1 MGNGW
6 GKVILRFGMMAVAVI
21 IIGLLVIDHRQNMAE
36 QAKHKV
42 LFIANARTN
51 GWTEDKFLGKQ
62 YQVFYPGT
70 IGRPALDWMSF
81 RELYKALGSDPLA
94 EPLNSGCSLLF
105 KDEPKRVILSIMI
118 TPEKAVLTISGK
130 IDRIDVERM
139 TETLLD
145 MASMVDVRAKGIA
158 SITQG
163 TDGQLQR
170 WECKFEFAE

>member
-1 MGNGW
+1 MGSGW
-6 GKVILRFGMMAVAVI
+6 GKVWARFGMMAAAVVV
-21 IIGLLVIDHRQNMAE
+21 IGLLTMHARQEAVE
-36 QAKHKV
+36 RAKYKV
-42 LFIANARTN
+42 LYSANARVN

-62 YQVFYPGT
+62 FQVFYPG
-70 IGRPALDWMSF
+70 IVGQPPVDWRHF
-81 RELYKALGSDPLA
+81 REMYKSIGYDPLA

-105 KDEPKRVILSIMI
+105 KDQPDRIIMGVLI

-170 WECKFEFAE
+170 WECKFEFVQ